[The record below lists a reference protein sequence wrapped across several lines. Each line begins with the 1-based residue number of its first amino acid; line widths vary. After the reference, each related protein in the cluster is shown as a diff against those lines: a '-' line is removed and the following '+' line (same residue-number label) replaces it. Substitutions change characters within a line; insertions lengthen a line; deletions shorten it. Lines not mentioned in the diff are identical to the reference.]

1 MTGRVILI
9 TNSFFLLHSPEG
21 NDWVIL
27 EEEWR
32 KNISK
37 PRNMSQETD
46 GTQLI
51 L

>member
-1 MTGRVILI
+1 MTGKGILI
-9 TNSFFLLHSPEG
+9 TNAFFLLYSPEG
-21 NDWVIL
+21 NAWVIL
-27 EEEWR
+27 EEEWLQ
-32 KNISK
+32 KISK